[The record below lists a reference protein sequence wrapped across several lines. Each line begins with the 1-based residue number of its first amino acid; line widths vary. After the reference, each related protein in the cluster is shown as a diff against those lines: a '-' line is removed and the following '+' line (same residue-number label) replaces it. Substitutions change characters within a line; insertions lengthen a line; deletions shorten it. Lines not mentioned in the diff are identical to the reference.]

1 MKLKFDSLLVGFLI
15 GLACPLLILYGVKVF
30 DSPQTSFLSF
40 LDTGFEFGTL
50 SPILKL
56 AALFNLAPFFY
67 FINENRMKI
76 CQGIVFATILCGL
89 FIIYFTLR

>member
-1 MKLKFDSLLVGFLI
+1 MNSRYDKRWIGFII
-15 GLACPLLILYGVKVF
+15 GVLCPILILYGVKSF
-30 DSPQTSFLSF
+30 DSPHTPFLSF
-40 LDTGFEFGTL
+40 LKTGFEFGSL

-67 FINENRMKI
+67 FINDNKMRV